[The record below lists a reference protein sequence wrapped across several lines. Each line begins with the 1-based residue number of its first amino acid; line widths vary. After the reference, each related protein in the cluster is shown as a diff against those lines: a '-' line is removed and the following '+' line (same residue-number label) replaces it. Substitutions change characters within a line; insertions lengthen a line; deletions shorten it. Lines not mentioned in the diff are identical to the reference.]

1 MNMQSSAVGVL
12 EVSLGERPGYDGVRR
27 LWLKRPLKMVE
38 RLGQQIG
45 VLTNILVTFAPRFVI
60 YFSAFGM
67 TAMEPSCRSWSSVR
81 MNKMFGLFFSFVANE
96 SPRQSVHRKQPAK
109 RSRDMPMEFWRR
121 PLLCQMSGL
130 AR

>member
-12 EVSLGERPGYDGVRR
+12 AVSLGGAERPGYDGVRR

-45 VLTNILVTFAPRFVI
+45 VLTNMLVTFAPRFVI
-60 YFSAFGM
+60 YFSAYGM

-81 MNKMFGLFFSFVANE
+81 MNKMFGFFFKFVANE
-96 SPRQSVHRKQPAK
+96 SPRQNVHRKQPAK
-109 RSRDMPMEFWRR
+109 RHIDGIFR
-121 PLLCQMSGL
+121 PLLSQMSGL